1 MKDCHGYDNL
11 SCYCYFDCYCFFFIG
26 CVVVLV
32 VFRAFWCRGV
42 YGGGG
47 IMIIGFIFYVTS
59 FSIFF
64 FFFFLFIFYFFVSR
78 GGRFASREKIYG
90 LVATKQE
97 NCYK

>member
-1 MKDCHGYDNL
+1 MKDCYGYDNL
-11 SCYCYFDCYCFFFIG
+11 SCYCYFDCYCCFFIG

-32 VFRAFWCRGV
+32 VFRAFWRRGV
-42 YGGGG
+42 YGGVG
-47 IMIIGFIFYVTS
+47 IIIIGFIFYVTS
-59 FSIFF
+59 FSLSLFF
-64 FFFFLFIFYFFVSR
+64 FSSFSFFFVSR